1 MSFSNIR
8 PQSAFPIGGFGTE
21 DQVTVEEFKNIL
33 TTACDYA
40 LPSKNSKKY
49 NRVRVLLTYW
59 TEDDLYVKNEVEKLR
74 DTFERGYH
82 YDCVIDQIP
91 AGRYQSPIQWIARK
105 LLDLGD
111 GTDSNDLLIF
121 YYGGHG
127 RSAKTPDEG
136 PCVFVSGE
144 WKVTLVVGRADV
156 LYLLDWS
163 YAEIASEVAI
173 IAAFN
178 LGLEVDR
185 T

>member
-1 MSFSNIR
+1 MSFSNTR
-8 PQSAFPIGGFGTE
+8 PQSAFPVGGFGTE
-21 DQVTVEEFKNIL
+21 DQVTVEEFKHIL

-40 LPSKNSKKY
+40 LPSENSKKY

-59 TEDDLYVKNEVEKLR
+59 TEDDLYVKNEVERLR

-91 AGRYQSPIQWIARK
+91 AGKHQSPNQWMTRK

-111 GTDSNDLLIF
+111 GTDANDLIIF

-136 PCVFVSGE
+136 PCVFV
-144 WKVTLVVGRADV
+144 
-156 LYLLDWS
+156 
-163 YAEIASEVAI
+163 
-173 IAAFN
+173 
-178 LGLEVDR
+178 
-185 T
+185 